1 MDSHTKNDTSV
12 LTTCL
17 ARLGW
22 SPERLAR
29 EINRS
34 CGPGTIS
41 VKAPYNWLKGAR
53 PRGQLPDVVARILS
67 KELGEPLTVEAIWAV
82 RPVPREPTGS
92 APDAHPAHRPQP
104 SPLAEREVITVTVD
118 WLVGTDPRPVTE
130 EPVAQ
135 LHPAVLGVLTARI
148 AHLRQ
153 LDDSHGGELVLDWAL
168 HELRW
173 AESLLAQLST
183 GRPIDPRLHRAVA
196 ELRQLVGWVAADLG
210 RERLGQSYLL
220 SALDAARTAGDR
232 GLAAHIIS
240 CMSDQARWQGRGE
253 EALRLARIAR
263 KGSVGE
269 PIGIAHAL
277 LATRQALAHAT
288 IGDEEGCRLALEE
301 ATQLAGSVR
310 PGHSPSWT
318 YWVNSAVLTA
328 DAGRA
333 WLELGRYEKA
343 ERCLARGLELFD
355 DAQPRTRVLNYVS
368 LAEARLALRDAEG
381 AALAAGAAL
390 ELAGEIT
397 SMRVRR
403 RLTELCERF
412 RGIDSAAARRTVR
425 RTERVLGATAAAPAG
440 PPEPVDQP
448 LALCPSPDPTAT

>member
-1 MDSHTKNDTSV
+1 MDSYAKNDTSV

-29 EINRS
+29 EINRV

-67 KELGEPLTVEAIWAV
+67 KELGEPLTAEAIWAA
-82 RPVPREPTGS
+82 RPASHQPTGTEPGGQ
-92 APDAHPAHRPQP
+92 AAQRPEP
-104 SPLAEREVITVTVD
+104 SPLAEREVITATVD

-130 EPVAQ
+130 EPAEE

-173 AESLLAQLST
+173 AESLLVQLSS
-183 GRPIDPRLHRAVA
+183 GRPIDPRLHRAIA

-288 IGDEEGCRLALEE
+288 IGDEEGCRLALDE
-301 ATQLAGSVR
+301 ARELAGSVQ
-310 PGHSPSWT
+310 PGHNPSWT

-333 WLELGRYEKA
+333 WLELGRYEQA
-343 ERCLARGLELFD
+343 EHCLEYGLELFD
-355 DAQPRTRVLNYVS
+355 EAQPRTRVLHYIS
-368 LAEARLALRDAEG
+368 LAEARLALRDVDG
-381 AALAAGAAL
+381 AALAANAAVD
-390 ELAGEIT
+390 LAGPIT
-397 SMRVRR
+397 SMRVRQ
-403 RLTELCERF
+403 RLTELSGRF
-412 RGIDSAAARRTVR
+412 GDIDGAAARRIVR
-425 RTERVLGATAAAPAG
+425 RTERVLGAAVPAPAD
-440 PPEPVDQP
+440 PPEAADRP
-448 LALCPSPDPTAT
+448 LALCPYPSPAAP